1 MYVKSLSSLLL
12 FPLSLLLAT
21 LPNVHTLAQQA
32 TASKGVD
39 TLLVC
44 APDLMAAARPWV
56 EFRTEQGHQIAI
68 VSGRATKLQI
78 KQEIV
83 RLARTAGL
91 KSVVVMGDAPVA
103 NQKTAL
109 HVETHHVD
117 SKVIRKWGAEPSF
130 PTDNYYADVD
140 DDGLP
145 ELTIGRISA
154 DSPEALDGI
163 IAKIIAYERS
173 SNFNTWRRRVNF
185 VAGVGGFG
193 VLADSILE
201 TTAKKFIT
209 DGIPAEYRTSM
220 TQASWRSPYS
230 PDPRLFQAQTIERM
244 NEGCLAWIYLGH
256 GQKRGLDYYRVPDG
270 GLPIFSTREVP
281 QVASRA
287 GSPIAVFLSCYT
299 GAFDIEPDCLA
310 EELLESTGG
319 PVAVIAGTNVTMPY
333 AMTVMGNAML
343 RELFNVRRA
352 TIGEVMLHAKREL
365 GKPTEGQPRG
375 LVDQLAKVISP
386 DPDLLDEER
395 AEHVQLFQLIGDPLL
410 RIHHPRKVAVETP
423 EYATAGQTIEIVG
436 NSEVDG
442 PCVIE
447 LVCRRD
453 RMTFRPERRA
463 NFEPTDAWLRNLQ
476 ATYGRANDTAW
487 TRHSGLIRDG
497 RLAAEL
503 SIPENATG
511 PCHVRI
517 YVKGEGEFA
526 MGSSDVYLR
535 PPLVGQSDE
544 PDPTIADTDKR
555 TVPDAADQPVADAD
569 DQP

>member
-1 MYVKSLSSLLL
+1 MYVKSPSSLLPL
-12 FPLSLLLAT
+12 LLSLLLAT
-21 LPNVHTLAQQA
+21 LPKADSLAQQSK
-32 TASKGVD
+32 ASSRVD

-44 APDLMAAARPWV
+44 APDLIAAARPWV

-68 VSGRATKLQI
+68 VSGAATKLQI

-91 KSVVVMGDAPVA
+91 QSVVLMGDAPVA
-103 NQKTAL
+103 NQKTSL
-109 HVETHHVD
+109 HVETHRVE
-117 SKVIRKWGAEPSF
+117 SNVIRKWGAEPSF
-130 PTDNYYADVD
+130 PTDNYYADID

-173 SNFNTWRRRVNF
+173 PNFNTWRRRVNF
-185 VAGVGGFG
+185 IAGVGGFG
-193 VLADSILE
+193 MLADSILE

-343 RELFNVRRA
+343 RELFDSRRA

-410 RIHHPRKVAVETP
+410 RIHHPKKVAIETP
-423 EYATAGQTIEIVG
+423 EYATAGDTIKIAG

-453 RMTFRPERRA
+453 RMTFRPERRSS
-463 NFEPTDAWLRNLQ
+463 FEPTDAWLRKLQ

-487 TRHSGLIRDG
+487 TRHNGSIRDG
-497 RLAAEL
+497 QIATEL

-517 YVKGEGEFA
+517 YVKGKGEFA

-535 PPLVGQSDE
+535 PPPSDQPEASDDTVPSDQSD
-544 PDPTIADTDKR
+544 P
-555 TVPDAADQPVADAD
+555 PVAETD